1 MVEKSRKWHVRRLL
15 EVKITMILKFFK
27 AIWSVFDVIMFVLAA
42 ISANLTTFYQQ
53 HVAFGISMTI
63 TFILAGLISELI
75 SGKGE
80 N

>member
-1 MVEKSRKWHVRRLL
+1 
-15 EVKITMILKFFK
+15 MILKFFK
-27 AIWSVFDVIMFVLAA
+27 VIWSVFDVIMFVLAA

-53 HVAFGISMTI
+53 HVAFGASMTI